1 MAMNLVKQY
10 MREDIALIQKKKF
23 LRKKKTMLLKNQLI
37 KQNRQGFS

>member
-1 MAMNLVKQY
+1 
-10 MREDIALIQKKKF
+10 MREDISLIHKKKF